1 MIRSDEILVGEV
13 MYPVSHALRAGMV
26 LPEAVD
32 LILDSGF
39 TGLPVLDDK
48 ERVIGFLSE
57 HDCIPFL
64 LNGSYHCDNRTLV
77 RDIMY
82 NEPLT
87 VTIHDNIIDLA
98 QNMRDAKPKV
108 YPVLDDG
115 ELVGVITRHH
125 VMRALSDAFHACKIV
140 A

>member
-1 MIRSDEILVGEV
+1 MMTLVNEI
-13 MYPVSHALRAGMV
+13 MYPVAQALRADMV
-26 LPEAVD
+26 LPEAVQ

-39 TGLPVLDDK
+39 TGLPVLDAQ

-57 HDCIPFL
+57 HDCIPLL

-87 VTIHDNIIDLA
+87 VTRHDNIVDLA
-98 QNMRDAKPKV
+98 QRMQGVKPKV
-108 YPVLDDG
+108 YPVVEG
-115 ELVGVITRHH
+115 ERLVGLVSRHH
-125 VMRALSDAFHACKIV
+125 VMQALNKAFRDCKIV